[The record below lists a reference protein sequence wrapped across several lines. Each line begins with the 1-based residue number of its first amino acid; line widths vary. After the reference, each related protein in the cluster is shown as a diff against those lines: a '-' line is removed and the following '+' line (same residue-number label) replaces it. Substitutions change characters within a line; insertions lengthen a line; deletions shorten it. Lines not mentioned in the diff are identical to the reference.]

1 MMSLCGD
8 SLLKTIRLRGRLHV
22 LDADLSAWSPRRNA
36 CATICLANESPPE
49 LTVMSLRK
57 WLILTHRYLGIA
69 LSLLFV
75 VWFLSGIGMIYAGG
89 MPRLTPALRL
99 AREPPLDLTRIR
111 LTASEAAAK
120 AGRPSPG
127 RVVLLTIMDRPAYRL
142 SAGRPVTVFAD
153 NGELLAAIDEAG
165 VMAIASRFMDLPVGR
180 LAHAGVLRSAD
191 QWTIA
196 QRGQMPLHKIAA
208 DDAARTELYIS
219 ARLGEVVVHTTR
231 GSRALAWAAAIP
243 HWLYFAPLR
252 VNDALWRQVVLWTSG
267 LGIVLA
273 IIGLALAIIQFS
285 PSRPLRVGRIGSYI
299 PYAGWMRWHYI
310 TGVVFGVFTL
320 TWVFSGLLSMEP
332 WDWVDRG
339 GAGGGLRE
347 ALTGGPLDLSR
358 FPAIDAAAWDHVVR
372 GHTVKEVEF
381 LRAQDD
387 PYYLVRGSEPAPLL
401 LAANPLGVKRES
413 FSIASIM
420 TRVREGAPNVPIAES
435 AVLTDYDSY
444 YYARDPNPPLPVVR
458 IKFSDP
464 NRTWVYV
471 DPAMSQVVAQFT
483 GRKRVERW
491 VYHGF
496 HSLDFGFWYLKRP
509 LWDIGVIA
517 LSLGG
522 AASSAIGLFVGFRRL
537 ARRVKRMV
545 F

>member
-1 MMSLCGD
+1 M
-8 SLLKTIRLRGRLHV
+8 
-22 LDADLSAWSPRRNA
+22 
-36 CATICLANESPPE
+36 
-49 LTVMSLRK
+49 TVMSLRK
-57 WLILTHRYLGIA
+57 WMILTHRYLGIA
-69 LSLLFV
+69 LGVLFV
-75 VWFLSGIGMIYAGG
+75 VWFVSGIGMIYAGG

-99 AREPPLDLTRIR
+99 ERMPPLDLTRIR
-111 LTASEAAAK
+111 LTPSEAATK

-127 RVVLLTIMDRPAYRL
+127 RVSLLTIMDRPAYRL

-153 NGELLAAIDEAG
+153 NGELMEAIDEAG
-165 VMAIASRFMDLPVGR
+165 VMAIARRFLGLPVDR
-180 LAHAGVLRSAD
+180 LAHVGVLHAAD

-196 QRGQMPLHKIAA
+196 QRGQMPLHKIAV
-208 DDAARTELYIS
+208 DDEAHTELYIS
-219 ARLGEVVVHTTR
+219 PRLGEVVVHTTR

-252 VNDALWRQVVLWTSG
+252 VNDAAWRQVVLWAAG

-310 TGVVFGVFTL
+310 SGVVFGVFTL

-339 GAGGGLRE
+339 GAGAELRE
-347 ALTGGPLDLSR
+347 ALAGGPLDLSR
-358 FPAIDAAAWDHVVR
+358 FPAIDAAAWDQVLPGR
-372 GHTVKEVEF
+372 MVKEVEF

-387 PYYLVRGSEPAPLL
+387 PYYLVRGAEPAPLL
-401 LAANPLGVKRES
+401 LAANPLGTKRDL

-420 TRVREGAPNVPIAES
+420 TRVREGVPNVPIAES
-435 AVLTDYDSY
+435 QALADYDSY
-444 YYARDPNPPLPVVR
+444 YYGRDPKPPLPVVR
-458 IKFSDP
+458 IKFGDP
-464 NRTWVYV
+464 NRTWVYI
-471 DPAMSQVVAQFT
+471 DPAVSQVVAQLT
-483 GRKRVERW
+483 RQKRVERW

-496 HSLDFGFWYLKRP
+496 HSLDFGFWYSKRP

-522 AASSAIGLFVGFRRL
+522 AASGAIGSFVGFRRL
-537 ARRVKRMV
+537 ARRAKRRV